1 MFTRLTEELFL
12 LEFTIFNEASVLI
25 DVQIKIDIQKYSMA
39 ISVSILPPKFY
50 VYISIC

>member
-12 LEFTIFNEASVLI
+12 LEFTSFKEASVLI

-39 ISVSILPPKFY
+39 FSVLILPPKFY
-50 VYISIC
+50 VYIFIC